1 MHAPILLDGPM
12 GTELLARGVATPL
25 PGWSAHALETDPQTV
40 ASIHRD
46 YATAGADVHTTNTF
60 RTQPRHFPDSWRA
73 LIHTAVAMVRHGIS
87 TFEGRIAGSI
97 APLEDC
103 YLPARS
109 PTDPGP
115 EHREVARALAEEGV
129 DLMLVE
135 TFSHVGEA
143 IVAATEAIETGVPT
157 WVSFTAG
164 PDADLLGLDEIR
176 AGAERV
182 VALGAEAVLINCI
195 PTRRVAEFLTAIS
208 DLGVPFGG
216 YGNAGDAQDEVG
228 FTASP
233 IACDDYVA
241 AARDW
246 VAVGAGILGSCCG
259 TGVAHVRALRTAFPP

>member
-1 MHAPILLDGPM
+1 MLGDGGDRAGGHGDGPGAEVGHAPGQGLH
-12 GTELLARGVATPL
+12 E
-25 PGWSAHALETDPQTV
+25 
-40 ASIHRD
+40 
-46 YATAGADVHTTNTF
+46 
-60 RTQPRHFPDSWRA
+60 
-73 LIHTAVAMVRHGIS
+73 
-87 TFEGRIAGSI
+87 
-97 APLEDC
+97 
-103 YLPARS
+103 
-109 PTDPGP
+109 
-115 EHREVARALAEEGV
+115 
-129 DLMLVE
+129 LVE
-135 TFSHVGEA
+135 LQQALYRRPVQHEDLHRGEDL